1 MDLKV
6 AMAVTSFKKAGMLPV
21 EKEGLD
27 QVRSMLNKS
36 SNLQCTTLI
45 KSLQTLLYTTVE
57 TRNQYSA
64 ILFYTGD
71 STKGNRFHNWVA
83 KLQE

>member
-6 AMAVTSFKKAGMLPV
+6 AMAVTSFKKTGMLPV

-71 STKGNRFHNWVA
+71 STKGNRFHSWVA